1 MDWELMSKQIL
12 VNGESKDLKSEDKLD
27 QWIQTLDLPHLNV
40 AVAINSEVVP
50 RSQWSQILVHEGDKI
65 EIIQA
70 VGGG

>member
-1 MDWELMSKQIL
+1 MSKQIL
-12 VNGESKDLKSEDKLD
+12 LNGESKPLENEEKLD

-40 AVAINSEVVP
+40 AVAINNEVVP
-50 RSQWSQILVHEGDKI
+50 RSQWSETQIRENDAI

>member
-1 MDWELMSKQIL
+1 MPKQIL
-12 VNGESKDLKSEDKLD
+12 LNGESKPLENEEKLD

-40 AVAINSEVVP
+40 AVAINSEVIP
-50 RSQWSQILVHEGDKI
+50 RSQWPETQIRENDAI